1 MKGTTVVLNG
11 DPWTVVDVAPAE
23 PLAEMVAALLEEEG
37 FVAVVRGIALLGDT
51 LAHLGV
57 GATGVTAVLVPERD
71 AEAALALIA
80 ETVTDYEGE
89 DLEEALARL
98 AEDPAALGAIDPDD
112 DGVDDDGVADDEP
125 GPAAGGGGAE
135 PRGGTSGGR

>member
-1 MKGTTVVLNG
+1 MKGTTVTLNG

-23 PLAEMVAALLEEEG
+23 PLAEMVAALLEDEG

-57 GATGVTAVLVPERD
+57 GAAGVSVVLVPEAD

-80 ETVTDYEGE
+80 ETVTDYEGD
-89 DLEEALARL
+89 DLAEALIQL
-98 AEDPAALGAIDPDD
+98 EGDPSALGVGDPDD
-112 DGVDDDGVADDEP
+112 DELDDDDELRSLDALEDETEDVDGDEP
-125 GPAAGGGGAE
+125 AQ
-135 PRGGTSGGR
+135 R